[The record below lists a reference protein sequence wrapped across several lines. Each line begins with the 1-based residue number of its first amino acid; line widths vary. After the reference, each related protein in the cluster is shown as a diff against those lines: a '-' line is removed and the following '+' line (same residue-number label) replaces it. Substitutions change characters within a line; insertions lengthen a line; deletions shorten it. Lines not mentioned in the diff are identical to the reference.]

1 MKSNILVFL
10 IFSVAFINCQN
21 KTLVLFFSRPGEN
34 YDVGIVEKGN
44 TERFVNAMKSSLPS
58 TTTYHKIEPVNAY
71 PESYTETL
79 AIVKEE
85 QNNNTRPEIQN
96 PLTDVSDFNPI
107 IIAYPIWYTK
117 IPRIMINQIEKI
129 NQEGFKGKDIILVCT
144 HGGSGFSS
152 TKNEISEKITNSNSI
167 VEGKSM
173 QGKNVD
179 SNTNEIESFAK
190 NIANK
195 YNNSGDSNNS
205 NDSNGS
211 SDSNNF
217 SDSNDSSESKDSTV
231 SSNSNESNNSNDTFT
246 NFNMELFI
254 SFKIKIYSLIL
265 LLLL

>member
-1 MKSNILVFL
+1 
-10 IFSVAFINCQN
+10 
-21 KTLVLFFSRPGEN
+21 
-34 YDVGIVEKGN
+34 
-44 TERFVNAMKSSLPS
+44 
-58 TTTYHKIEPVNAY
+58 
-71 PESYTETL
+71 
-79 AIVKEE
+79 
-85 QNNNTRPEIQN
+85 
-96 PLTDVSDFNPI
+96 
-107 IIAYPIWYTK
+107 
-117 IPRIMINQIEKI
+117 MINQIEKI

-211 SDSNNF
+211 SDSNNS

-231 SSNSNESNNSNDTFT
+231 SSDSNESNNSNDTFT

-254 SFKIKIYSLIL
+254 SFKIKIYGLIL